1 MAKREWGVKHT
12 CMGCGVKFYD
22 LHRRPIACPKCGT
35 EVEVEIVRP
44 IRRRLSAQ
52 PEPSPSA
59 NTDPVIEA
67 AVDKTANDDAD
78 DVIDAIDDD
87 DDDLVDGIEGKDLV
101 DGIDDKKAIQ
111 PEP

>member
-1 MAKREWGVKHT
+1 MAKREWGAKHT

-44 IRRRLSAQ
+44 IRRRLPAQ
-52 PEPSPSA
+52 PEPLQPELTPSA

-78 DVIDAIDDD
+78 DVIDAINVDDD
-87 DDDLVDGIEGKDLV
+87 DLV